1 MKNKRTRLQLIV
13 ELIKKNCIGSQDEL
27 ARLLAARG
35 HIVTQATLSR
45 DLKILKTTKV
55 ATDMGN
61 YMYMIPDSNNLHD
74 TMLQQG
80 QAAASG
86 QQVGFISLNFSGHCA
101 VIKTR
106 NGYASG
112 LAYDIDMSR
121 TPEILGTIAGADTI
135 FAMLREDVTRQQAL
149 KIFSRFI
156 PIDLD
161 KADDMQ

>member
-35 HIVTQATLSR
+35 HVVTQATLSR

-61 YMYMIPDSNNLHD
+61 YMYIIPDGNNLQDNILMQSQSTAPVSH
-74 TMLQQG
+74 
-80 QAAASG
+80 SI
-86 QQVGFISLNFSGHCA
+86 GFVSLNFSGNCA
-101 VIKTR
+101 IIKTR

-112 LAYDIDMSR
+112 LAYDIDMSH
-121 TPEILGTIAGADTI
+121 TPEILGTISGADTI
-135 FAMLREDVTRQQAL
+135 FAMLREDVTRQQARQ
-149 KIFSRFI
+149 IFARFI
-156 PIDLD
+156 PIEIEEGEGE
-161 KADDMQ
+161 